1 MSIQKLDIWN
11 NWHRGMSVAFK
22 DGDPV
27 TDGYIT
33 LRADEQAGCGCGGH
47 DCGGDCGCGGH
58 DHDSDDCGGCG
69 SHDHSHGG
77 DCGCGGHEG
86 DECGC
91 GGHDSDECGGCGCGG
106 HEHGHRGC
114 GCGEGHG
121 DGEQEEGVTVLH
133 DALINMLYFA
143 AFRAHC
149 GVRVSGLGED
159 FEISADGLATLSAE
173 IDLLSHV
180 FGFKTGQIS
189 LEQFAREISGQTVY
203 YSTLAGEDDDGD
215 SVFFACTS
223 GDGVDFYPVFLTEAH
238 LREFFKAYNR
248 SEYLIMQNSFA
259 EFLSVL
265 DSSEQ
270 LKELGAVVEPML
282 SCAVGFP
289 PGLRV

>member
-27 TDGYIT
+27 ADGYIT

-58 DHDSDDCGGCG
+58 DSEECGGCG
-69 SHDHSHGG
+69 HDHGHGG
-77 DCGCGGHEG
+77 DCGCGGHDHG
-86 DECGC
+86 R
-91 GGHDSDECGGCGCGG
+91 HGCGCDEG
-106 HEHGHRGC
+106 HED
-114 GCGEGHG
+114 

-149 GVRVSGLGED
+149 GVRVSGLGAD
-159 FEISADGLATLSAE
+159 FEISADGLATLSPE

-180 FGFKTGQIS
+180 FGYKTGQIS
-189 LEQFAREISGQTVY
+189 LEQFAREISNQTVY
-203 YSTLAGEDDDGD
+203 YSTLAGEDDDGEPA
-215 SVFFACTS
+215 FFACTS
-223 GDGVDFYPVFLTEAH
+223 GDGVDFYPVFLTESH
-238 LREFFKAYNR
+238 LKEFFEAYNR
-248 SEYLIMQNSFA
+248 SEYVIMQNSFA

-265 DSSEQ
+265 DSNEQ
-270 LKELGAVVEPML
+270 LKKLGAVVEPML
-282 SCAVGFP
+282 SCAIGFP